1 MDGDSMTTKHTT
13 IGAMNIYQG
22 WMKFLS
28 KAKCAYKGRPDGKHG
43 RISMIGSTVF
53 FTYWNTHIVIIQSS
67 GTIWINNS
75 GYNTKST
82 KDRINRII
90 SPLGYLIVQRK
101 FKWYLSREDEDVLQP
116 LDDTFCIALQPQPI
130 YKPTKMKGSEEQ

>member
-1 MDGDSMTTKHTT
+1 MKSTKHTT
-13 IGAMNIYQG
+13 IRAMNIYQG

-28 KAKCAYKGRPDGKHG
+28 RAKCAHKGRPDGKHG
-43 RISMIGSTVF
+43 RISMRGSTVY
-53 FTYWNTHIVIIQSS
+53 FTYWNTHIVLLQPS
-67 GTIWINNS
+67 GTILINNG
-75 GYNTKST
+75 GYKTRTT

-101 FKWYLSREDEDVLQP
+101 FKWYLSREGEDALQP
-116 LDDTFCIALQPQPI
+116 LDANFCIALQPQPI

>member
-1 MDGDSMTTKHTT
+1 MKYARHEM
-13 IGAMNIYQG
+13 IPALNIYRG

-28 KAKCAYKGRPDGKHG
+28 RAKCGHKGRPDGKHG
-43 RISMIGSTVF
+43 RISMRGSTVY
-53 FTYWNTHIVIIQSS
+53 FTYWNTHIVLLQPS
-67 GTIWINNS
+67 GTIMINNG
-75 GYNTKST
+75 GYKTRTT
-82 KDRINRII
+82 KDRINSII

-101 FKWYLSREDEDVLQP
+101 FQWYLSRKDGILQP